1 MFGFILLILTVST
14 ILLISL
20 FKKKNKLNDFGLR
33 RNPFVRKEPFVKVFG
48 LNPSNKC
55 IVTPDNTPLHL
66 KRGWTHKAGE
76 YYGSYRT
83 QYGAWKGVI
92 GRKGDIFIV
101 YIYDP
106 PTEKLESHKR
116 WICFHHENG
125 KKWRIKLAINPTD
138 KDVGAIIF
146 YVENIIIESF
156 QKT

>member
-1 MFGFILLILTVST
+1 M
-14 ILLISL
+14 
-20 FKKKNKLNDFGLR
+20 
-33 RNPFVRKEPFVKVFG
+33 
-48 LNPSNKC
+48 
-55 IVTPDNTPLHL
+55 
-66 KRGWTHKAGE
+66 
-76 YYGSYRT
+76 
-83 QYGAWKGVI
+83 I

-106 PTEKLESHKR
+106 PTEKLENHKR

-125 KKWRIKLAINPTD
+125 KKWKIKLAINPTD